1 MQMEM
6 DALERAP
13 LVSVFVYLVSGA
25 LVYLIRIL
33 HHCGIIL
40 TLMSQEDV
48 AENMA
53 PLEVWLG
60 THKFHQFQHG
70 DIMHHRTPP
79 VRLAVAAGSIAIM
92 DSRTLHRGAA
102 NSDTTPRLALYFSYM
117 GSPAMGP
124 EPLGSTFTIRSEYEE
139 PALTLQAVIAG
150 NGPKPVVAQ
159 DQVTGDGDQDGEQR
173 QGSTDVHQRRGR
185 WCFGNLNSVAGR
197 VHAHYLFLACTPFLY
212 PAGSGQEYHVDAV
225 YDHERR

>member
-1 MQMEM
+1 ME
-6 DALERAP
+6 
-13 LVSVFVYLVSGA
+13 
-25 LVYLIRIL
+25 
-33 HHCGIIL
+33 
-40 TLMSQEDV
+40 QEDV

-79 VRLAVAAGSIAIM
+79 VRLAVSAGSIAIM

-102 NSDTTPRLALYFSYM
+102 NSASTPRLALYFSYM

-124 EPLGSTFTIRSEYEE
+124 EPLGSTFTMRSEYED
-139 PALTLQAVIAG
+139 PALTLEAVIAG
-150 NGPKPVVAQ
+150 HGPKPTVAQ
-159 DQVTGDGDQDGEQR
+159 SKSDQGIGDIGGGQSATTEQD
-173 QGSTDVHQRRGR
+173 STDVHQRRGR

-197 VHAHYLFLACTPFLY
+197 VHAHYLFLACTPFMY
-212 PAGSGQEYHVDAV
+212 PVGSGQEYHVDAV

>member
-1 MQMEM
+1 
-6 DALERAP
+6 
-13 LVSVFVYLVSGA
+13 
-25 LVYLIRIL
+25 
-33 HHCGIIL
+33 
-40 TLMSQEDV
+40 
-48 AENMA
+48 MA

-79 VRLAVAAGSIAIM
+79 VRLAVGAGSIAIM

-150 NGPKPVVAQ
+150 HGPKPTVVQ
-159 DQVTGDGDQDGEQR
+159 SQGDQGTGGSDQGGDQGGEQSVAEE
-173 QGSTDVHQRRGR
+173 QGCTDVHQRRGR

-212 PAGSGQEYHVDAV
+212 PVGSGQEYHVDAV